1 MGKEGFEMM
10 FEGSAVSA
18 MAALRG
24 QIEDRLMQTEDYRAL
39 KALDKA
45 IAEVE
50 GISATRAPVLPVP
63 LTRPTPAELS
73 IAEQH
78 SHLQQKIAERFN
90 SAVA

>member
-1 MGKEGFEMM
+1 MM

-18 MAALRG
+18 MAALRS
-24 QIEDRLMQTEDYRAL
+24 QIEERLMQTEDYRAL
-39 KALDKA
+39 KALDNA

-50 GISATRAPVLPVP
+50 GVSAMSAPLLAAVP
-63 LTRPTPAELS
+63 LTRPTSAEMS

-78 SHLQQKIAERFN
+78 HHLQQKIAERFN